1 MPYGNL
7 IYLLVPALE
16 EHGSPI
22 GPMSYLLAYAYDLN
36 TLGYLRDTYK
46 CKCSQNLK
54 SETRQVK
61 TTATYHVRIFVGL

>member
-1 MPYGNL
+1 MLYGNL

-36 TLGYLRDTYK
+36 TLGYLRDTY
-46 CKCSQNLK
+46 
-54 SETRQVK
+54 
-61 TTATYHVRIFVGL
+61 I